1 MDFFFLSLVTFS
13 SITIFFSLKIEFFE
27 FHMCVLHKIISCLYY
42 LTPQQEWKKNL
53 KGSFHIL
60 QSIIIL
66 QTLRLQWLKHQLT
79 ELER

>member
-1 MDFFFLSLVTFS
+1 
-13 SITIFFSLKIEFFE
+13 
-27 FHMCVLHKIISCLYY
+27 MCVLHKIISCLYY